1 VDDSY
6 PFWGEAA
13 PIGACARRA
22 QGGRQK
28 RSQQAHAPRASR
40 PICNRLRLRFF
51 GWGRNLKSGLLMKL
65 CGQISV
71 ELTVGDYIEAA
82 DHQKR
87 LEDILKL
94 VRDAYP
100 EATLAMRER
109 RQRKAGPLVRAPR
122 APATGALQ
130 RYEES

>member
-1 VDDSY
+1 
-6 PFWGEAA
+6 
-13 PIGACARRA
+13 
-22 QGGRQK
+22 
-28 RSQQAHAPRASR
+28 
-40 PICNRLRLRFF
+40 
-51 GWGRNLKSGLLMKL
+51 MKL

-100 EATLAMRER
+100 DARLAMRER
-109 RQRKAGPLVRAPR
+109 RQRKALPTGRAEPR
-122 APATGALQ
+122 AAATGALNH
-130 RYEES
+130 YFDE